1 MTEDNHSPIYR
12 KNTSCTCGWDVKFGY
27 SVAYTLAVFE
37 AKRLLVIALEI
48 FAEWQVIQFAG
59 GFQPVVLISAEVILG
74 LPCALITVRTIRRR
88 NLPSFR
94 VKTKLMLKCL
104 LIIIIMCTAMNTATL
119 ASIGYRVSVRQK
131 TLVDVFNT
139 SMRLYVSVASYKYA
153 IDEIQFVLQCCG
165 HTSYTDWFL
174 FDWQKVDYASRE
186 EMAGQNRIS
195 DEDYRDLGVPFSC
208 CNSHVVAP
216 CMHMQITDDKTI
228 NVNGCAEV
236 ISPILLRIVIVA
248 YVMTSTLIIIQ
259 VLLVF
264 LITRMVCRFVPF
276 QTSSPRIRCTAAP
289 FTTISISPRTY
300 AQRFSSVEKSIWRK
314 RTMHH
319 RPLSTNDVCTQEN
332 RKLRLPRRS
341 CSILNYRNCNT
352 CGDVAKIKPSVH
364 EEHRISVESL
374 RNKRTR

>member
-1 MTEDNHSPIYR
+1 MTADDHSPISR

-27 SVAYTLAVFE
+27 GVAYTLAVFE
-37 AKRLLVIALEI
+37 AKRLFVIALEI

-59 GFQPVVLISAEVILG
+59 GFQPIALILAEVTLG

-88 NLPSFR
+88 NLPRFR
-94 VKTKLMLKCL
+94 TKTKLVLRCL
-104 LIIIIMCTAMNTATL
+104 LIIIIMCTAMNTAAL
-119 ASIGYRVSVRQK
+119 ASIGYHVSVRQK

-139 SMRLYVSVASYKYA
+139 SMRLYVSVKSYKYA

-208 CNSHVVAP
+208 CNLRVVAP
-216 CMHMQITDDKTI
+216 CMHMQIIDDKTI
-228 NVNGCAEV
+228 NVNGCAEI
-236 ISPILLRIVIVA
+236 ISPILFRIVIVA

-264 LITRMVCRFVPF
+264 LITRMACRFVPL
-276 QTSSPRIRCTAAP
+276 QTSSSQVRCTAAP
-289 FTTISISPRTY
+289 FTTISTLPRTY
-300 AQRFSSVEKSIWRK
+300 VQRFSSVEKSIWRK
-314 RTMHH
+314 RMMHRH
-319 RPLSTNDVCTQEN
+319 PLSTNDVCIKEN
-332 RKLRLPRRS
+332 RKHRLPKRS
-341 CSILNYRNCNT
+341 CSILNYKNCNT
-352 CGDVAKIKPSVH
+352 WDVAKIKPSVH

-374 RNKRTR
+374 RSKCTR

>member
-12 KNTSCTCGWDVKFGY
+12 KNTNCTCGWDVRFSYG
-27 SVAYTLAVFE
+27 VAYTLAVFE

-59 GFQPVVLISAEVILG
+59 GFQPVALILAGVTLG
-74 LPCALITVRTIRRR
+74 LPCAIITVRTIRRR

-94 VKTKLMLKCL
+94 VKTKLVLKCL

-119 ASIGYRVSVRQK
+119 ASIGYHVSVRQK
-131 TLVDVFNT
+131 TLADVFNT

-174 FDWQKVDYASRE
+174 FDWQ
-186 EMAGQNRIS
+186 
-195 DEDYRDLGVPFSC
+195 
-208 CNSHVVAP
+208 
-216 CMHMQITDDKTI
+216 
-228 NVNGCAEV
+228 
-236 ISPILLRIVIVA
+236 
-248 YVMTSTLIIIQ
+248 
-259 VLLVF
+259 
-264 LITRMVCRFVPF
+264 MVCRFVPL
-276 QTSSPRIRCTAAP
+276 QTSSPRIRCTAVP
-289 FTTISISPRTY
+289 FTTISIPPRTY

-314 RTMHH
+314 RTMHRH
-319 RPLSTNDVCTQEN
+319 PLSTNDVCIKEN